1 MGSAMPTRTVISR
14 VASVAALLI
23 LCAVFTAQ
31 GQGQAGTYSKEE
43 QEVRD
48 ANSALQEATLRGDV
62 ATLDRLFAS
71 DVLFIGGDGRLWNK
85 AERLEDFRSRNRVR
99 SSQRLEEPNVRV
111 FGNTAIVGFAGW
123 DEGQR
128 DGRPFESRSY
138 LTRVYLKRDGRW
150 QLVHQQ
156 SALLERVR

>member
-1 MGSAMPTRTVISR
+1 MPIRGIAR
-14 VASVAALLI
+14 VASTPSLLI
-23 LCAVFTAQ
+23 LSFAAMLTAQ
-31 GQGQAGTYSKEE
+31 DQGPANAYSREE

-48 ANSALQEATLRGDV
+48 VNRTLQEATLRGDV

-71 DVLFIGGDGRLWNK
+71 DVMFIGGDGRVWNK

-99 SSQRLEEPNVRV
+99 SSERLEEPSVRV
-111 FGNTAIVGFAGW
+111 FGDTAIVAFAGW
-123 DEGQR
+123 VEGMR
-128 DGRPFESRSY
+128 DGKPVNSRSY
-138 LTRVYLKRDGRW
+138 LTRVYLKRRGQW